1 MALKGPEVLG
11 QYELLSLMAAGGM
24 AEIFLARQTGIRGFE
39 KLVVVKKILPALIR
53 HKEFVEMFFDEAR
66 IAARLRHSNIVQ
78 IYDLGQSGDDYYIAM
93 EYLEGESLREVVVQ
107 AFKVDNQLPPELAAF
122 IIANICDGLDYAH
135 KFRNETG
142 KPLNIIHR
150 DVSPNNIIILYSGGV
165 KLVDFGVAKTAVQA
179 HRTEVGVLRGKLSY
193 MSPEQCLGKSLD
205 HRSDVFSAGVVLWEM
220 LAQRRLFKRETEHK
234 TVKAVISA
242 QVPPAMQY
250 RREVPKEL
258 DAIAQR
264 ALEKDLKARYQSAGE
279 MGDAIRDV
287 LTKHKAIVGHQEIA
301 IYMQS
306 IFSEKAKQKHDL
318 LEKLRSDPH
327 AQVDLDTEDTS
338 QSRFDAV
345 MEGNFVDLDES
356 DPLIVGAETA
366 VTEDLVTEIPTTRL
380 RPPDN
385 TPTQLKEDVKEIPT
399 SRVRPPAVTP
409 TVLEPLERELP
420 SSRRTAPAIPP
431 FLETQE
437 DGEEIEIISPPTDM
451 PTIRSE
457 IPREVVVREKR
468 WPLIL
473 ALGAVTMVLAAG
485 VTLLSLGDQEPGK
498 IKGPDSAS
506 VAPAIEQ
513 PPAEADPEEDFAI
526 RPDKLVMLDISS
538 KPSGCKVKV
547 NGIQIPTD
555 TPIKDLALDPGMQH
569 SVTVICEGAEPETR
583 RVSGKPGERVALD
596 FSPAP
601 RTGLLRL
608 DTVPWSVIYLGKRK
622 LGITPLMGIKLP
634 AGKHRLTAI
643 NKDLGLKKTFSITI
657 RPDRTTTRQ
666 IKFSY

>member
-1 MALKGPEVLG
+1 MAFKGPEVLG

-39 KLVVVKKILPALIR
+39 KLVVVKKILPALVR

-78 IYDLGQSGDDYYIAM
+78 IYDLGQAGDDYYIAM

-107 AFKVDNQLPPELAAF
+107 AFKVGNQLPPELAAF

-250 RREVPKEL
+250 RREVPKKL

-264 ALEKDLKARYQSAGE
+264 ALHKDLKERYQSAGE

-287 LTKHKAIVGHQEIA
+287 LADLKAIVGHQEIA
-301 IYMQS
+301 TYMQQ
-306 IFSEKAKQKHDL
+306 IFSEKAKEKHDM
-318 LEKLRSDPH
+318 LEKLRSDPQ

-345 MEGNFVDLDES
+345 MEGNLVDLDDS
-356 DPLIVGAETA
+356 GPRIGGGETA

-380 RPPDN
+380 RSP
-385 TPTQLKEDVKEIPT
+385 
-399 SRVRPPAVTP
+399 SVTP

-431 FLETQE
+431 FLEDQE
-437 DGEEIEIISPPTDM
+437 GDGDEIHIISPPREL
-451 PTIRSE
+451 PTLQSE

-473 ALGAVTMVLAAG
+473 ALGAITAVLAAG
-485 VTLLSLGDQEPGK
+485 VTLFSLSDHSAGLTG
-498 IKGPDSAS
+498 GPDSAP
-506 VAPAIEQ
+506 VAHAVDL
-513 PPAEADPEEDFAI
+513 PPEEADQEDDFAI
-526 RPDKLVMLDISS
+526 RPDRLVMLNIRS
-538 KPSGCKVKV
+538 KPPGCKVKV

-555 TPIKDLALDPGMQH
+555 TPIEDLALDPGMQH
-569 SVTVICEGAEPETR
+569 SVTVICEGCNPETR
-583 RVSGKPGERVALD
+583 RISGKPGERIALK
-596 FSPAP
+596 FSPTP
-601 RTGLLRL
+601 RTGVLRL
-608 DTVPWSVIYLGKRK
+608 DTIPWSEVYLGKRK

-634 AGKHRLTAI
+634 SGTHRLTAV

-666 IKFSY
+666 VKIKP